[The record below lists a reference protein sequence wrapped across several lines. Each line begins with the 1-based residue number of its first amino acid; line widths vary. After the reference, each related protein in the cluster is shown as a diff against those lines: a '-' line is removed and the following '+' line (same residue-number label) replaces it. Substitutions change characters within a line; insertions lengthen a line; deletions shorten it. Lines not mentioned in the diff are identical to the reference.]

1 MTMDIQE
8 EKNKRKKRPLDTI
21 KHFLF
26 LLKLNL
32 MFLYQLVILLFSIR
46 IKSFIIHLG
55 FWGLSLM
62 LIPFSSAIIYVIAC
76 ITMNPQYAFVNGT
89 SDLAIIKFGELLS
102 SSDNARYILS
112 SMSQIQASIFGIF
125 FTLSFLIFQIQIQNR
140 SASPNSM
147 RQMLKS
153 KRLLLIALIFIL
165 SIMLNIVLINMLDV
179 FQVNIF
185 WALTIFL
192 FSILM
197 LLMYVV
203 FTLLDLSQK
212 EIREEI
218 QNGEGRANLQGAN
231 LERIDLEGSDLSD
244 RNLSN
249 ANLIDSNLQ
258 KVSFSKANLSG
269 ADLSWSNLKE
279 ASLSSANLKN
289 SKLVGANLTG
299 TALDET
305 DLNNADLTCVYC
317 GKDESKWPGSWFFY
331 YVGYVIF
338 AKIFIRRDRLTLIQY
353 ILKEYN
359 KFYDEAIIIELLKAK
374 NLGKSKLDDMLRNLL
389 IEKAKELEA
398 KTDTDA
404 KLRGSIEL
412 FLSSQEDESADQL

>member
-26 LLKLNL
+26 LLKLIL
-32 MFLYQLVILLFSIR
+32 MFLYQLIILLFLIR

-62 LIPFSSAIIYVIAC
+62 LIPFSSAIIYVIVC
-76 ITMNPQYAFVNGT
+76 ITTNPQYVFVTGT

-203 FTLLDLSQK
+203 FTLLNLSQK
-212 EIREEI
+212 EILEEI
-218 QNGEGRANLQGAN
+218 QNGERRANLQGAN
-231 LERIDLEGSDLSD
+231 LERIDLEGSDLSG

-249 ANLIDSNLQ
+249 TNLRASKLQ
-258 KVSFSKANLSG
+258 KVSFRGANLSG
-269 ADLSWSNLKE
+269 ADLRWSNLKE

-289 SKLVGANLTG
+289 SKMVGANLTG

-305 DLNNADLTCVYC
+305 DLNNADLTWVYC
-317 GKDESKWPGSWFFY
+317 GKDESQWPVSWVFY
-331 YVGYVIF
+331 YIVYVIF
-338 AKIFIRRDRLTLIQY
+338 LKISMRRNQLIFIQT
-353 ILKEYN
+353 ILKKYN

-374 NLGKSKLDDMLRNLL
+374 NLGKSKLDDMLCNVL
-389 IEKAKELEA
+389 IEKAKELRAE
-398 KTDTDA
+398 TGTDA
-404 KLRGSIEL
+404 KLRDSIEI
-412 FLSSQEDESADQL
+412 FLSSKEDERADQL